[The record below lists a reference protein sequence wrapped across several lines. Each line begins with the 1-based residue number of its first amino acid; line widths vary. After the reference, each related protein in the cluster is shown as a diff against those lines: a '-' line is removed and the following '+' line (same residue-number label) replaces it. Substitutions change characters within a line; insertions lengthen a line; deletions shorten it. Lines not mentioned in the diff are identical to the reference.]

1 METQIF
7 DLNGYTDLPSGKVAS
22 IVTYLDMHARPLL
35 RSEDRPDLRLERIEK
50 PDLVEY
56 RKLFRRIGEDWL
68 WFGRLV
74 MDDAELSRLFAEPAR
89 ELYFP
94 MSGRNALGVLEL
106 NFADP
111 KNVELAYFGL
121 VPEAI
126 GGGAGKWLM
135 KKALDIVW
143 SRPETERLWL
153 HTCTADSQQALGFYR
168 SVGFKPYKRAIE
180 IADDPRLK
188 GLLPE
193 ASAPHLPLIGEDPEA

>member
-1 METQIF
+1 METQLF
-7 DLNGYTDLPSGKVAS
+7 DLNGYTDLPEGKVAS
-22 IVTYLDMHARPLL
+22 IVTYLDMRARPLL
-35 RSEDRPDLRLERIEK
+35 RAEERADLRLK
-50 PDLVEY
+50 KVDSPDLKDY
-56 RKLFRRIGEDWL
+56 RELFRRIGEDWL

-74 MDDAELSRLFAEPAR
+74 MDDEELSALFAEPAR

-94 MSGRNALGVLEL
+94 MSGREIIGVLEL

-143 SRPETERLWL
+143 ARPDTERFWL

-193 ASAPHLPLIGEDPEA
+193 ASAPHLPLIDERSRD